1 MRTTRTL
8 FLALLL
14 VLALVPFAAAQ
25 QGRPSIGQVM
35 IVVKDIDTK
44 AEIASVEPG
53 GTVTLPSG
61 SHVRLIMTALPAGR
75 SHGPLYPATIFSDTS
90 AGGVTITR
98 SNAENSTADLVLNRS
113 KAASR
118 TETIRY
124 RIEDN
129 WVPANLRTG
138 SFRIHIAPASEVRGN
153 AAGNL
158 GYSYPRGN
166 SGNQG
171 YGSGNQGYGYSQG
184 NSNAD
189 RLTRMLYQAILLRDP
204 DPGAAGTVESIAN
217 GGYNALVQAAV
228 GMANSEESRYR
239 IYDQGT
245 TNEQRLSAL
254 YRNLL
259 GVSTSQV
266 DRAQYEND
274 LRRLNQGRIAE
285 VVNDIVSSQRFRD
298 RIGEARY

>member
-1 MRTTRTL
+1 MRTTKQTL

-14 VLALVPFAAAQ
+14 VLALVPLAAAQ
-25 QGRPSIGQVM
+25 QGRPNIGQVM

-53 GTVTLPSG
+53 GTITLPSG

-138 SFRIHIAPASEVRGN
+138 SFRVHIAPASAVEGN
-153 AAGNL
+153 VN
-158 GYSYPRGN
+158 GYSRD
-166 SGNQG
+166 NQG
-171 YGSGNQGYGYSQG
+171 YSRGNQGYGYSQG